1 MKRILLLLACVVY
14 SIPVVKAQ
22 GEENIWSFGNHYSLD
37 FNTSPPTLTDQT
49 FINGQPPLLSK
60 GNYRNSIAVSDA
72 TGNMQFLVKL
82 RTTGSGPLA
91 TIPCIFDRFEEPID
105 GTHLM
110 NTMLPEG
117 MPVVIPHPG
126 NASQYYIF
134 YVRGGAL
141 FYSLFDMT
149 LNNGL
154 GHIVPGLHN
163 VVLSSYNSVNGSR
176 MTAVR
181 GCNGVWLVI
190 RNILENKYSSFLVGM
205 AGINNNAVISECG
218 LYPVGRYY
226 GDGITLKASPNGKML
241 ITGLGG
247 INAQNII
254 RGGVE
259 LYDFEPCSG
268 KVKNPRLLDT
278 GYVSAGFCFSPDNS
292 KLYVSENETVV
303 PTSNPPYLGNNEL
316 GHIYQYDLSLA
327 DETAIINSKTL
338 IGTNPPTIISDP
350 FVGCIIQS
358 RFALGDMKLG
368 PNGKIYLLNQSKKD
382 ACNYW
387 GPNNSNPAMA
397 FHVIH
402 LPDNA
407 GTACQLELNA
417 IYNSWGYGNP
427 PAMLNSSSYTELPR
441 DLITF
446 KMSSDT
452 IDGQS
457 HYLVNCF
464 EDSIHLVAEN
474 FACYTW
480 DNGTNDSSRVI
491 YAPGTYYLN
500 YYRDCTVS
508 TDTYHVEFI
517 ELPSAQTMQYGC
529 ANDLTIK
536 AVVPQSS
543 NVNFQYDLKRA
554 DGLMVL
560 SGTSK
565 NGFAASNLLEGN
577 YLLTISSPQGCD
589 TVIPITLKAYPP
601 MELVVSPADTLI
613 RYGDSVM
620 LNAFGAISY
629 HWWPT
634 AALDSATLSNPMA
647 KPLKP
652 TLFTVIGI
660 NEYGCMDTGRVN
672 VNIDYSMPD
681 MVPNAFSP
689 NGDGIN
695 DVFRIAGTTY
705 QKIREFNIFN
715 RLGQRIFSTMDPRSG
730 WDGSQKGIPCD
741 AGTYY
746 YLIKL
751 DYPDGTTKTYKGD
764 VTLVR

>member
-1 MKRILLLLACVVY
+1 MKRILILLVWVVC
-14 SIPVVKAQ
+14 SNSVASAQ

-49 FINGQPPLLSK
+49 FINGQPPLLPK
-60 GNYRNSIAVSDA
+60 GNYMNSIAVSDA
-72 TGNMQFLVKL
+72 NGNMQFLVKL

-91 TIPCIFDRFEEPID
+91 TIPCIFDRYEEPIA

-110 NTMLPEG
+110 NTMLPEAL
-117 MPVVIPHPG
+117 PVVIPHPG
-126 NASQYYIF
+126 NAAQYYIF

-154 GHIVPGLHN
+154 GHIVAGQHN
-163 VVLSSYNSVNGSR
+163 VVLSGYNTVNGSR
-176 MTAVR
+176 MTAVK

-190 RNILENKYSSFLVGM
+190 RNILENKYSSFLVGTN
-205 AGINNNAVISECG
+205 GLNNDAVFSECG

-226 GDGITLKASPNGKML
+226 GEGVTLKASPNGRML
-241 ITGLGG
+241 VTGFSGKYV
-247 INAQNII
+247 QDII

-268 KVKNPRLLDT
+268 KFKNPRLLDT
-278 GYVSAGFCFSPDNS
+278 GYVSVGFCFSPDNS

-303 PTSNPPYLGNNEL
+303 PTSNPPYLGNTEL
-316 GHIYQYDLSLA
+316 GHIYQYDVSLV
-327 DETAIINSKTL
+327 DEASIINSKTL
-338 IGTNPPTIISDP
+338 IGTNPPTIIADP

-358 RFALGDMKLG
+358 RFGLGDMKLG
-368 PNGKIYLLNQSKKD
+368 PDGKIYLLNQSKKD

-397 FHVIH
+397 FHIIH
-402 LPDNA
+402 QPDNA
-407 GTACQLELNA
+407 GMACQLELNA
-417 IYNSWGYGNP
+417 IYNNWGYGNP

-441 DLITF
+441 DVITF
-446 KMSSDT
+446 KVPADT
-452 IDGQS
+452 INGQS
-457 HYLVNCF
+457 HYVMNCF
-464 EDSIHLVAEN
+464 KDSIVLLAEN
-474 FACYTW
+474 YACYAW
-480 DNGTNDSSRVI
+480 DNGIKDSMRTA
-491 YAPGTYYLN
+491 YEPGTYYVN

-517 ELPSAQTMQYGC
+517 KLPDVQAMQYGC

-536 AVVPQSS
+536 AFVHQTN
-543 NVNFQYDLKRA
+543 NVNYEYHLKDA
-554 DGLMVL
+554 
-560 SGTSK
+560 SGTTVRRDTSK
-565 NGFAASNLLEGN
+565 SGFTAPYLVEGS
-577 YLLTISSPQGCD
+577 YLLTVSAPQGCD
-589 TVIPITLKAYPP
+589 TTIPITLKAYPLT
-601 MELVVSPADTLI
+601 ELIVSPTDTLI
-613 RYGDSVM
+613 KYGDSLR
-620 LNAFGAISY
+620 LNASGAISFL
-629 HWWPT
+629 WWPT
-634 AALDSATLSNPMA
+634 SLLDSAMLATPMA
-647 KPLKP
+647 RPLKP

-660 NEYGCMDTGRVN
+660 NEYGCLDTGWVN
-672 VNIDYSMPD
+672 VSIDFSMPD

-695 DVFRIAGTTY
+695 DVFKIAGATY
-705 QKIREFNIFN
+705 QKVREFNIFN
-715 RLGQRIFSTMDPRSG
+715 RLGQRIFSTLDAGSG
-730 WDGSQKGIPCD
+730 WDGTQKGTPCD

-764 VTLVR
+764 VALIR